1 MSNPRKSFIVHIDS
15 LDVLDEL
22 TDAEC
27 GELFRAIKAHHKQE
41 EFKTTTVVRIA
52 FSQFKGQFNR
62 DQAKWE
68 KVAESNRA
76 NGLKGGRPKGKKA
89 NPDKPN
95 GLIGN
100 PDNPNEGVSVSGS
113 VSVSAN
119 VSVSKNEV
127 QKKTTLSSK
136 HDDAAQILNYLN
148 SKRASDYKPTK
159 SNIGLITAR
168 LNEGFSTEDI
178 IRVIDNKIIEWGGS
192 RKMEKY
198 IRPSTLFNA
207 TKFSQYA
214 GEPAQDA
221 EDDFSWAM
229 TREEAKAAKAA
240 NGPNV
245 IDGDFKHA

>member
-1 MSNPRKSFIVHIDS
+1 MIKITDWSKHQSYKDRRPPWIRFHRTILDNFEYQSMSADS
-15 LDVLDEL
+15 RALLPMLWLLACEYEDPKAGIIEL
-22 TDAEC
+22 SVE
-27 GELFRAIKAHHKQE
+27 K
-41 EFKTTTVVRIA
+41 IA
-52 FSQFKGQFNR
+52 FR
-62 DQAKWE
+62 LRRPP
-68 KVAESNRA
+68 AEISASLSELQVSDFIECNESVT
-76 NGLKGGRPKGKKA
+76 KA
-89 NPDKPN
+89 YP
-95 GLIGN
+95 IR
-100 PDNPNEGVSVSGS
+100 NETVPPETE
-113 VSVSAN
+113 A
-119 VSVSKNEV
+119 EAETEAE
-127 QKKTTLSSK
+127 TTLSSK